1 MINFLDANEPP
12 TIPSVL
18 KRMSEDAQCLLTG
31 EKDKL
36 TYFPVDTNPQNF
48 LPSNMSCILDSIAK
62 EVSYTFYYELKLWDY
77 TLLLDSPA
85 VFKPYN
91 ESVIEIIATLH
102 MGDQNTFKT
111 TGPAHE
117 KFTDLY
123 EYLTKHHL
131 KGLAKISMGTES
143 LDVNQYQGYLLRILA
158 ETKTQ
163 TPKSKII
170 TSPNLGI
177 VKP

>member
-1 MINFLDANEPP
+1 MINFLDPNEAP

-18 KRMSEDAQCLLTG
+18 QRMSEDGHCLLTG

-48 LPSNMSCILDSIAK
+48 LPSNMSCITDAIAK
-62 EVSYTFYYELKLWDY
+62 EVSYTFCYELKLWGY
-77 TLLLDSPA
+77 TLTMDTPP

-91 ESVIEIIATLH
+91 ESVVEIISTLH
-102 MGDQNTFKT
+102 MCEQDTFKT
-111 TGPAHE
+111 AGPANE
-117 KFTDLY
+117 KFTDFY

-131 KGLAKISMGTES
+131 KGLAKITFGTES
-143 LDVNQYQGYLLRILA
+143 LDANQYQGYLLRILA
-158 ETKTQ
+158 ETKAQ
-163 TPKSKII
+163 APKSKII